1 MYLLSVIYKFKVS
14 AEKQK
19 QTLIESE
26 KRHRDLFELAT
37 DGIFVTDPETE
48 KIIDA
53 NCRAE
58 ELAGRSLSELQ
69 NMSLTEILTPKDYL
83 GTKKMFTGQIAGNE
97 PKVYEACLVNKEGQ
111 HIPVEINTDL
121 VGLTYGKKHHL
132 GIFRDITDRKRA
144 EKEIFLHKF
153 GIDNASYII
162 VWVNIDGHFIYM
174 NKEALKVSGYSDDNF
189 QNYSIWN
196 LVQSIS
202 EDKWLSMW
210 NIAKSKG
217 SVRSEESIKG
227 SQTGNLMYLEQ
238 TYNFIQLDNTEILMG
253 FWQDITERKIAES
266 ALIESEERYKTL
278 VEQAPIPIALIENGK
293 YQYLNSEALKILG
306 YNEPHDIIGHDLFEI
321 VHPDSKQIVS
331 EHLENLKK
339 GIGNALTEIKLF
351 KANGQVAYIMSSS
364 IPVTLAGGP
373 SALIV
378 SHDITEY
385 KKAQDALN
393 DNELMIKQQNEE
405 YITVNEEL
413 LKSNQ
418 RIQQINIELIKAKD
432 KAEES
437 DRLKS
442 AFLANMSHEIRTPMN
457 GILGFS
463 ELLLKPGL
471 SPEKTLRYTQII
483 NFNSHQLLNIIND
496 IIDISKIESGQ
507 VNIRVSPT
515 NINHIIRDIK
525 SAFEIQANTGDIAIT
540 VSLGLSDTDSEINT
554 DEDRIR
560 QILTNLINNAIKFT
574 AKGSVHFGYKLKGKE
589 LEFFVSDT
597 GIGISKENHQLIFE
611 RFRQVEPHDTNK
623 VSGTGLGLSISKAFV
638 ELLGGKIWVKSN
650 IGYGASFYF
659 TIPYLPIRSEATGTQ
674 DYTDDIK
681 SYNWSQKTILVA
693 EDDDYNFDLVD
704 EILSVTYVQLIRAS
718 NGADA
723 IELCN
728 LHPEIN
734 LVLMDLK
741 LPLVDGFVATRMI
754 KHNHPNIPV
763 LAQTSYTF
771 DEDKTKAMNAGCDEY
786 ISKPLNKKELLK
798 KIEAL
803 LKRSVSISYN
813 NEQ

>member
-1 MYLLSVIYKFKVS
+1 
-14 AEKQK
+14 
-19 QTLIESE
+19 
-26 KRHRDLFELAT
+26 
-37 DGIFVTDPETE
+37 
-48 KIIDA
+48 
-53 NCRAE
+53 
-58 ELAGRSLSELQ
+58 
-69 NMSLTEILTPKDYL
+69 
-83 GTKKMFTGQIAGNE
+83 
-97 PKVYEACLVNKEGQ
+97 
-111 HIPVEINTDL
+111 
-121 VGLTYGKKHHL
+121 
-132 GIFRDITDRKRA
+132 
-144 EKEIFLHKF
+144 
-153 GIDNASYII
+153 
-162 VWVNIDGHFIYM
+162 
-174 NKEALKVSGYSDDNF
+174 
-189 QNYSIWN
+189 
-196 LVQSIS
+196 
-202 EDKWLSMW
+202 
-210 NIAKSKG
+210 
-217 SVRSEESIKG
+217 
-227 SQTGNLMYLEQ
+227 
-238 TYNFIQLDNTEILMG
+238 
-253 FWQDITERKIAES
+253 
-266 ALIESEERYKTL
+266 
-278 VEQAPIPIALIENGK
+278 
-293 YQYLNSEALKILG
+293 
-306 YNEPHDIIGHDLFEI
+306 
-321 VHPDSKQIVS
+321 
-331 EHLENLKK
+331 
-339 GIGNALTEIKLF
+339 
-351 KANGQVAYIMSSS
+351 
-364 IPVTLAGGP
+364 
-373 SALIV
+373 
-378 SHDITEY
+378 
-385 KKAQDALN
+385 
-393 DNELMIKQQNEE
+393 
-405 YITVNEEL
+405 
-413 LKSNQ
+413 
-418 RIQQINIELIKAKD
+418 
-432 KAEES
+432 
-437 DRLKS
+437 
-442 AFLANMSHEIRTPMN
+442 MN